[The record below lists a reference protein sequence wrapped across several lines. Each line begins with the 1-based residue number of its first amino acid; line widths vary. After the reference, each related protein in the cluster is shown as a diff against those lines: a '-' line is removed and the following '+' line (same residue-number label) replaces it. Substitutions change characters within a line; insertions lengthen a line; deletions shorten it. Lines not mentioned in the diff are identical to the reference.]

1 MSWDIVLF
9 NSRQKIESVAE
20 LDEKQ
25 LEPTD
30 FSGILENSFDRIKK
44 EDNHREIIGTDFTID
59 FFAHNEPSSNI
70 MLSLYGENA
79 IYALI
84 ELSKKY
90 NWQIYDPGIDGMVD
104 LENPEKNG
112 FYNHRKYVDQILKKL
127 KNTAANN

>member
-9 NSRQKIESVAE
+9 NSKQKIKSVAE
-20 LDEKQ
+20 LDENQ
-25 LEPTD
+25 LELTN
-30 FSGILENSFDRIKK
+30 FTGILENSFERIKK
-44 EDNHREIIGTDFTID
+44 GDKHREIIGNDFTID
-59 FFAHNEPSSNI
+59 FFVENEHSSNF

-90 NWQIYDPGIDGMVD
+90 NWQIYDSGIDGMVD

-112 FYNHRKYVDQILKKL
+112 FVNHRKYIEEILKNK
-127 KNTAANN
+127 

>member
-20 LDEKQ
+20 LDENQ

-30 FSGILENSFDRIKK
+30 FSGILESSFDQIKK
-44 EDNHREIIGTDFTID
+44 DDNHREIIGTDFTID
-59 FFAHNEPSSNI
+59 FFADNEHSSNF
-70 MLSLYGENA
+70 MLSLFGENG

-90 NWQIYDPGIDGMVD
+90 NWQIYDSGIDGMVD

-112 FYNHRKYVDQILKKL
+112 FDNHRKYLEQILKNK
-127 KNTAANN
+127 

>member
-9 NSRQKIESVAE
+9 NSKLKIKSVAE
-20 LDEKQ
+20 LDETQ

-44 EDNHREIIGTDFTID
+44 DENHREIIGTDFTTD
-59 FFAHNEPSSNI
+59 FFADNENSSNF

-90 NWQIYDPGIDGMVD
+90 NWQIYDSGIDGMVD

-112 FYNHRKYVDQILKKL
+112 FNNHRKYVEQILKNK
-127 KNTAANN
+127 

>member
-9 NSRQKIESVAE
+9 NSRQQIESVSE
-20 LDEKQ
+20 LDENQ

-30 FSGILENSFDRIKK
+30 FSGILESSFDRIKK
-44 EDNHREIIGTDFTID
+44 DYNHREIIETDFTID
-59 FFAHNEPSSNI
+59 FFADNEHSSNF

-84 ELSKKY
+84 ELSKKH
-90 NWQIYDPGIDGMVD
+90 NWQIYDSGIDGMVD

-112 FYNHRKYVDQILKKL
+112 FKNHKEYIQQIVNRK
-127 KNTAANN
+127 

>member
-9 NSRQKIESVAE
+9 NSKQKIELVEE

-30 FSGILENSFDRIKK
+30 FSGILESSFNQIN
-44 EDNHREIIGTDFTID
+44 EDENYREIIGTDFTID
-59 FFAHNEPSSNI
+59 FFADSEYSNNF
-70 MLSLYGENA
+70 MLSLYGENG

-84 ELSKKY
+84 ELAKKH
-90 NWQIYDPGIDGMVD
+90 NWQIYDSGFDGMID

-112 FYNHRKYVDQILKKL
+112 FKNHKKYVEQIMNQNSK
-127 KNTAANN
+127 